1 MQRQPLSSSSEL
13 SGHLAFT
20 KCHWQASLRPCSLIK
35 VPNQHS
41 TFSNIFSNFFKLLE
55 TLRASAAEPQ
65 HNQHPVSACD
75 QVSYTGPPW
84 DLYFIDYMS
93 MCLLSFI
100 HWWGQLRFWFDLS
113 VPNYAVQP
121 LMPFCSFSKRRCW
134 TSLGGFCCLG
144 FQLAEVLTAA
154 HSLLMGNMVSQWRL
168 DLSWPRNNL
177 KVRLKVLPQ
186 HVFLHNAWPM
196 NANELTGSLSATS
209 ARPDVQVRMIVLDE
223 SIHKA
228 VGVMR
233 AVEEGPPKWR
243 TFWFVWKNIAY
254 WYLKIGGSDSSSAFR
269 LSLFGRTW
277 AFPEIDYL
285 TVPIGFHACRKGISG
300 SRKFDVS
307 TRFCWKSLAS
317 LFKLISVFIPCPE
330 QA

>member
-1 MQRQPLSSSSEL
+1 MGTWDRLKPGLCFLMTIVVHSSFCLCEQDHYACLCSGSLSVLHPSCQGTWL
-13 SGHLAFT
+13 SPNAIDKL
-20 KCHWQASLRPCSLIK
+20 QASLRPCSLIK

-41 TFSNIFSNFFKLLE
+41 TFSNLFFQFLQATWNFAGECSWASAQATLSKCVWSGVIHRT
-55 TLRASAAEPQ
+55 TLRSLF
-65 HNQHPVSACD
+65 
-75 QVSYTGPPW
+75 YW
-84 DLYFIDYMS
+84 LYMS

-144 FQLAEVLTAA
+144 FQLAEVLMAA
-154 HSLLMGNMVSQWRL
+154 HSLLVGNMVSQWRL

-209 ARPDVQVRMIVLDE
+209 ARPDVQVRMIVLDQ

-269 LSLFGRTW
+269 L
-277 AFPEIDYL
+277 
-285 TVPIGFHACRKGISG
+285 
-300 SRKFDVS
+300 
-307 TRFCWKSLAS
+307 
-317 LFKLISVFIPCPE
+317 
-330 QA
+330 